1 MTFTSGLFAI
11 DLDHWD
17 PDPTPAWA
25 DCEVD
30 LMGQPI
36 VRFHYVAPDGFG
48 TDTYGWYHDLFLRV
62 DYLADSLDLVIE
74 IEGEWSIEASFY
86 IAGLQD
92 VLVDARWG
100 DADPED
106 LLALLL
112 DAAGSRVRVLA
123 LTEAD
128 VERVDG
134 LPLIAERSVAEEME
148 RRGRWKRPQRT
159 GSGDTDETA

>member
-1 MTFTSGLFAI
+1 MTFTSGLFAL

-17 PDPTPAWA
+17 PNPTPAWA

-62 DYLADSLDLVIE
+62 DYLADHLDLVIE
-74 IEGEWSIEASFY
+74 IEGEWSVEASFDMSDLHDAL
-86 IAGLQD
+86 IE
-92 VLVDARWG
+92 ARWG
-100 DADPED
+100 EMDPED
-106 LLALLL
+106 LLVLLL
-112 DAAGSRVRVLA
+112 HAARSRVRVSP

-128 VERVDG
+128 VEHVDG
-134 LPLIAERSVAEEME
+134 LPLIAESSVAEEVA
-148 RRGRWKRPQRT
+148 RRGRWQRARWSTDKGKT
-159 GSGDTDETA
+159 G